1 MFQINR
7 IVQESR
13 TTFDD
18 LLAGNVRSAIFHFHY
33 AVTLTFSEFN
43 LHDDLLTG
51 VNAMNYLK
59 ATPVQEMA
67 IPVILAGR
75 DLIASAQTGTGK
87 TAAYLIPL
95 LDRISHADHDHTST
109 LILVP
114 TRELAKQIDEQV
126 EGFGYFVQANSIAI
140 YGGGKGDDW
149 DKQRKALETGADIII
164 ATPGR
169 LIAHMQL
176 GYVKFDKIDCLV
188 LDEADKMLDM
198 GFSDDIMN
206 IVEKIPVK
214 RQTLLFSA
222 TMPNKIREF
231 SKKLLTDPEE
241 IRLAVS
247 KPAAGID
254 QQFYLA
260 YDNQKL
266 PLLAHLIQNSAK
278 PVQSMVLFTS
288 RKSEVNSIVRALS
301 KLNYE
306 ARGISSDLEQDDRE
320 VVLRDFK
327 NKAFPILVATDV
339 LSRGIDIDNL
349 THVVNY
355 DIPRDAEDYV
365 HRIGRT
371 ARAATTGTSIT
382 FISDQD
388 QNRII
393 NIEKLIEREVDKQ
406 SLTEELGMGKSPVFD
421 PKRFSGLRGKGGP
434 RGDGGRG
441 SSGSGRGGRD
451 GGRRDDNRR
460 RDGRR
465 EDSPRGDGQRRPDGV
480 AGEQRENRP
489 DRAPRT
495 DQKPYI
501 VEGMTPI
508 ETPVNGSVDL
518 AQARSANP
526 DGVASD
532 KPKRR
537 KKRRNGPRG
546 EGHGSEQNQPTPVPV
561 VE

>member
-1 MFQINR
+1 M
-7 IVQESR
+7 
-13 TTFDD
+13 
-18 LLAGNVRSAIFHFHY
+18 
-33 AVTLTFSEFN
+33 TFSEFN
-43 LHDDLLTG
+43 LHDDLLAG
-51 VNAMNYLK
+51 VDAMNYLK
-59 ATPVQEMA
+59 ATPIQEMA
-67 IPVILAGR
+67 IPQILAGK

-95 LDRISHADHDHTST
+95 LDKISHADHDHTST
-109 LILVP
+109 LVLVP

-176 GYVKFDKIDCLV
+176 GYVDFSKIDYLV

-231 SKKLLTDPEE
+231 ARRILTEPEE

-254 QQFYLA
+254 QQFYMA
-260 YDNQKL
+260 YDSQKL
-266 PLLAHLIQNSAK
+266 PLLVHLIETSVK
-278 PVQSMVLFTS
+278 PVLSMVLFTS
-288 RKSEVNSIVRALS
+288 KKAEVNTIVRALS
-301 KLNYE
+301 KLGQE

-355 DIPRDAEDYV
+355 DTPRDAEDYV

-388 QNRII
+388 QNRIVS
-393 NIEKLIEREVDKQ
+393 IEKLIEREVDKQ
-406 SLTEELGMGKSPVFD
+406 SITEALGMGKSPEFD
-421 PKRFSGLRGKGGP
+421 PKRFGRRRDDRGGP
-434 RGDGGRG
+434 RSGGSRSGGSGGGRDG
-441 SSGSGRGGRD
+441 RSGGGRD
-451 GGRRDDNRR
+451 GGGPRSGGRRDERGG
-460 RDGRR
+460 GRA
-465 EDSPRGDGQRRPDGV
+465 DQPRGERRPDTRNV
-480 AGEQRENRP
+480 TTGEQPRP
-489 DRAPRT
+489 DNNTPPPT
-495 DQKPYI
+495 LP
-501 VEGMTPI
+501 EGVT
-508 ETPVNGSVDL
+508 ETARPVNENG
-518 AQARSANP
+518 QT
-526 DGVASD
+526 SD
-532 KPKRR
+532 RPKRR
-537 KKRRNGPRG
+537 KKRRRGPSRPDG
-546 EGHGSEQNQPTPVPV
+546 EAGQPQATTTGPSA
-561 VE
+561 EE

>member
-1 MFQINR
+1 
-7 IVQESR
+7 
-13 TTFDD
+13 
-18 LLAGNVRSAIFHFHY
+18 
-33 AVTLTFSEFN
+33 LTFSEFN

-51 VNAMNYLK
+51 VDAMNYLK
-59 ATPVQEMA
+59 ATPIQEMA
-67 IPVILAGR
+67 IPKIIEGR

-95 LDRISHADHDHTST
+95 LDKISHADHDHTST

-126 EGFGYFVQANSIAI
+126 EGFGYFVQATSIAI
-140 YGGGKGDDW
+140 YGGGKGDEW

-176 GYVKFDKIDCLV
+176 GYVKFDKISYLV

-198 GFSDDIMN
+198 GFSDDILN
-206 IVEKIPVK
+206 IVDKIPAK

-231 SKKLLTDPEE
+231 SKRILNEPEE

-260 YDNQKL
+260 YENQKL
-266 PLLAHLIQNSAK
+266 PLLAHLIKNSPT
-278 PVQSMVLFTS
+278 PVNNMVLFTS
-288 RKSEVNSIVRALS
+288 RKSEVSGIVRTLS
-301 KLNYE
+301 KLGYD
-306 ARGISSDLEQDDRE
+306 ARGISSDLEQDERE

-371 ARAATTGTSIT
+371 ARAATTGTAIT

-388 QNRII
+388 QRRVVS
-393 NIEKLIEREVDKQ
+393 IEKLIERELEKRSVTD
-406 SLTEELGMGKSPVFD
+406 ELGMGKAPEYD
-421 PKRFSGLRGKGGP
+421 PRRFGGP
-434 RGDGGRG
+434 RDKNSQGRG
-441 SSGSGRGGRD
+441 NDRNRSRNDRPRSSSPTEPGEGGETKSNN
-451 GGRRDDNRR
+451 NRR
-460 RDGRR
+460 RDN
-465 EDSPRGDGQRRPDGV
+465 RRPGQDRPGQERSGQDRPRQVGADQPGPGPTQDGTES
-480 AGEQRENRP
+480 GHL
-489 DRAPRT
+489 
-495 DQKPYI
+495 
-501 VEGMTPI
+501 EGVP
-508 ETPVNGSVDL
+508 PVIAQQINN
-518 AQARSANP
+518 AQALGEPAT
-526 DGVASD
+526 DA

-537 KKRRNGPRG
+537 KKRRRGPKREG
-546 EGHGSEQNQPTPVPV
+546 EGNPQPTADQSPAPVS
-561 VE
+561 E

>member
-1 MFQINR
+1 M
-7 IVQESR
+7 
-13 TTFDD
+13 
-18 LLAGNVRSAIFHFHY
+18 
-33 AVTLTFSEFN
+33 TFSEFN
-43 LHDDLLTG
+43 LHDDLLAG
-51 VNAMNYLK
+51 VDAMNYLK
-59 ATPVQEMA
+59 ATPIQEMA
-67 IPVILAGR
+67 IPRILEGK

-95 LDRISHADHDHTST
+95 LDKISHADHDHTST

-176 GYVKFDKIDCLV
+176 GYVKFDKIDYLV

-198 GFSDDIMN
+198 GFSDDILN
-206 IVEKIPVK
+206 IVDKIPVK

-222 TMPNKIREF
+222 TMPNKIRSF
-231 SKKLLTDPEE
+231 ASRILTEPEE

-266 PLLAHLIQNSAK
+266 PLLAHLIKTSTK
-278 PVQSMVLFTS
+278 PVNSMVLFTS
-288 RKSEVNSIVRALS
+288 RKSEVNSIVRTLS
-301 KLNYE
+301 KLGYE
-306 ARGISSDLEQDDRE
+306 ARGISSDLEQDARE

-355 DIPRDAEDYV
+355 DTPRDAEDYV

-371 ARAATTGTSIT
+371 ARAATTGTAIT

-388 QNRII
+388 QNRIVA
-393 NIEKLIEREVDKQ
+393 IEKLIERDLDKQ
-406 SLTEELGMGKSPVFD
+406 SITEELGMGKSPVYD
-421 PKRFSGLRGKGGP
+421 PKRFSGLRGKGSSG
-434 RGDGGRG
+434 RSNGGRP
-441 SSGSGRGGRD
+441 
-451 GGRRDDNRR
+451 DNRGRSNDRSRPPRENQPASAESAPESTPTVAAEGEIPSETKRPPRNDR
-460 RDGRR
+460 RRR
-465 EDSPRGDGQRRPDGV
+465 RKGNSNAPAAEQSSV
-480 AGEQRENRP
+480 AGENG
-489 DRAPRT
+489 A
-495 DQKPYI
+495 
-501 VEGMTPI
+501 VEAVAVQPAGA
-508 ETPVNGSVDL
+508 E
-518 AQARSANP
+518 SA
-526 DGVASD
+526 STD

-537 KKRRNGPRG
+537 KKRRRPSGEKPTNGETTATPV
-546 EGHGSEQNQPTPVPV
+546 PTPV
-561 VE
+561 E

>member
-1 MFQINR
+1 
-7 IVQESR
+7 
-13 TTFDD
+13 
-18 LLAGNVRSAIFHFHY
+18 
-33 AVTLTFSEFN
+33 
-43 LHDDLLTG
+43 
-51 VNAMNYLK
+51 MNYLK
-59 ATPVQEMA
+59 ATPIQEMA
-67 IPVILAGR
+67 IPKIIDGR

-95 LDRISHADHDHTST
+95 LDKISHADHDHTST

-126 EGFGYFVQANSIAI
+126 EGFGYFVQATSIAI
-140 YGGGKGDDW
+140 YGGGKGDEW

-176 GYVKFDKIDCLV
+176 GYVKFDKISYLV

-198 GFSDDIMN
+198 GFSDDILN
-206 IVEKIPVK
+206 IVDKIPK
-214 RQTLLFSA
+214 ERQTLLFSA

-231 SKKLLTDPEE
+231 SKRILNEPEE

-254 QQFYLA
+254 QQFYMA

-266 PLLAHLIQNSAK
+266 PLLAHLIKNSPT
-278 PVQSMVLFTS
+278 PVNNMVLFTS
-288 RKSEVNSIVRALS
+288 RKSEVNGIVRTLS
-301 KLNYE
+301 KLGYE
-306 ARGISSDLEQDDRE
+306 ARGISSDLDQDDRE

-371 ARAATTGTSIT
+371 ARAATTGTAIT
-382 FISDQD
+382 FVSDQD
-388 QNRII
+388 QRRVV
-393 NIEKLIEREVDKQ
+393 NIEKLIERELDKR
-406 SLTEELGMGKSPVFD
+406 SVTEELGMGKAPEFD
-421 PKRFSGLRGKGGP
+421 PRRFGGP
-434 RGDGGRG
+434 RDKNSQGRG
-441 SSGSGRGGRD
+441 KDRNRGRGDRPERPRSSTSSEQSETGEPKANN
-451 GGRRDDNRR
+451 NRR
-460 RDGRR
+460 RNNRR
-465 EDSPRGDGQRRPDGV
+465 SGQDRPGQDRPGQDRPGQDRPGQDRPGQDRPGQDRPGQERPGQTEPRHINAEQPGSGPTGDGVESGHLEGVPPTLTHPSDSTSGQALGAFAGKADG
-480 AGEQRENRP
+480 
-489 DRAPRT
+489 
-495 DQKPYI
+495 
-501 VEGMTPI
+501 
-508 ETPVNGSVDL
+508 ETG
-518 AQARSANP
+518 A
-526 DGVASD
+526 

-537 KKRRNGPRG
+537 KKRRRGPKREG
-546 EGHGSEQNQPTPVPV
+546 EGNTQPTADQSPAPVT
-561 VE
+561 E

>member
-1 MFQINR
+1 
-7 IVQESR
+7 
-13 TTFDD
+13 
-18 LLAGNVRSAIFHFHY
+18 
-33 AVTLTFSEFN
+33 
-43 LHDDLLTG
+43 
-51 VNAMNYLK
+51 MNYLK
-59 ATPVQEMA
+59 ATPIQEMA
-67 IPVILAGR
+67 IPKILAGN

-176 GYVKFDKIDCLV
+176 GYVKFDKIDYLV

-198 GFSDDIMN
+198 GFSDDILN
-206 IVEKIPVK
+206 IVAKLPQK

-231 SKKLLTDPEE
+231 SKRILTDPEE

-254 QQFYLA
+254 QQFYMA
-260 YDNQKL
+260 YDSQKL
-266 PLLAHLIQNSAK
+266 PLLVHLIQNSTK

-288 RKSEVNSIVRALS
+288 RKSEVNSIVRSLS
-301 KLNYE
+301 KLGYE
-306 ARGISSDLEQDDRE
+306 ARGISSDLDQDDRE

-371 ARAATTGTSIT
+371 ARAATTGTAIT

-388 QNRII
+388 QSRILK
-393 NIEKLIEREVDKQ
+393 IERLIEREIEKQ
-406 SLTEELGMGKSPVFD
+406 SITEELGMGKSPVFD
-421 PKRFSGLRGKGGP
+421 PRRYSGRRGDGRHGDGH
-434 RGDGGRG
+434 RGDGGR
-441 SSGSGRGGRD
+441 SD
-451 GGRRDDNRR
+451 K
-460 RDGRR
+460 
-465 EDSPRGDGQRRPDGV
+465 PRGEEPPKEGSKSRNKKRKKSRTTQPQAVVETSAEAVVQNPIGEPTEQAEGNKKRRHRNKKRRAKPEGDVV
-480 AGEQRENRP
+480 AVTSTNESSELGNEANGTIPTVEEQESP
-489 DRAPRT
+489 
-495 DQKPYI
+495 
-501 VEGMTPI
+501 
-508 ETPVNGSVDL
+508 
-518 AQARSANP
+518 
-526 DGVASD
+526 

-537 KKRRNGPRG
+537 KKRRSSPTA
-546 EGHGSEQNQPTPVPV
+546 EKSEEQPIVTETVDK
-561 VE
+561 

>member
-1 MFQINR
+1 
-7 IVQESR
+7 
-13 TTFDD
+13 
-18 LLAGNVRSAIFHFHY
+18 
-33 AVTLTFSEFN
+33 
-43 LHDDLLTG
+43 
-51 VNAMNYLK
+51 MNYLK
-59 ATPVQEMA
+59 ATPIQEMA
-67 IPVILAGR
+67 IPKILEGR
-75 DLIASAQTGTGK
+75 DLVASAQTGTGK

-126 EGFGYFVQANSIAI
+126 EGFGYFVQATSIAI
-140 YGGGKGDDW
+140 YGGGKGDEW
-149 DKQRKALETGADIII
+149 DKQRRALEDGADIII

-176 GYVKFDKIDCLV
+176 GYVNFNKIDYLV

-198 GFSDDIMN
+198 GFSDDILN
-206 IVEKIPVK
+206 IVAKLPTK

-231 SKKLLTDPEE
+231 SKRILTDPEE

-260 YDNQKL
+260 YDSQKL
-266 PLLAHLIQNSAK
+266 PLLAHLIKNSPT

-288 RKSEVNSIVRALS
+288 RKSEVNGIVRALS
-301 KLNYE
+301 KLGYE
-306 ARGISSDLEQDDRE
+306 ARGISSDLDQDDRE

-371 ARAATTGTSIT
+371 ARAATTGTAIT
-382 FISDQD
+382 FVSDQD
-388 QNRII
+388 QNRIV
-393 NIEKLIEREVDKQ
+393 NIEKLIERDIEKR
-406 SLTEELGMGKSPVFD
+406 SITEELGMGKSPVFD
-421 PKRFSGLRGKGGP
+421 PRRFSGLRGKGG
-434 RGDGGRG
+434 RGKGN
-441 SSGSGRGGRD
+441 SSRGGRD
-451 GGRRDDNRR
+451 GRR
-460 RDGRR
+460 G
-465 EDSPRGDGQRRPDGV
+465 EDTRRPQHGTEP
-480 AGEQRENRP
+480 AGEQRENRNGQRRGKPRAEGVATLAPVP
-489 DRAPRT
+489 DKT
-495 DQKPYI
+495 
-501 VEGMTPI
+501 
-508 ETPVNGSVDL
+508 L
-518 AQARSANP
+518 ANP
-526 DGVASD
+526 VDQASPVSAEGQSPE
-532 KPKRR
+532 KAKRR
-537 KKRRNGPRG
+537 KKRRRGPKGESSPNG
-546 EGHGSEQNQPTPVPV
+546 QPQPNVAPL
-561 VE
+561 

>member
-1 MFQINR
+1 MTFQ
-7 IVQESR
+7 
-13 TTFDD
+13 
-18 LLAGNVRSAIFHFHY
+18 
-33 AVTLTFSEFN
+33 EFN
-43 LHDDLLTG
+43 LHDDLLAG
-51 VNAMNYLK
+51 VDAMNYLQ
-59 ATPVQEMA
+59 ATPIQELA
-67 IPVILAGR
+67 IPKILEGR

-95 LDRISHADHDHTST
+95 LDRISHANHDHTST
-109 LILVP
+109 LVLVP

-176 GYVKFDKIDCLV
+176 GYVNFDKIDYLV

-198 GFSDDIMN
+198 GFSDDILN
-206 IVEKIPVK
+206 IVAKIPVK

-222 TMPNKIREF
+222 TMPPKIREF
-231 SKKLLTDPEE
+231 SKRILTNPEE

-247 KPAAGID
+247 KPAEGID

-266 PLLAHLIQNSAK
+266 PLLAHLIQNSPV

-288 RKSEVNSIVRALS
+288 KKAEVNSIVRSLT
-301 KLNYE
+301 KLGYG

-355 DIPRDAEDYV
+355 DMPRDAEDYV

-371 ARAATTGTSIT
+371 ARAATTGTAIT
-382 FISDQD
+382 FINEQD
-388 QNRII
+388 QYRVL
-393 NIEKLIEREVDKQ
+393 NIERLIEREVSKR
-406 SLTEELGMGKSPVFD
+406 SITEELGMGKSPVFD
-421 PKRFSGLRGKGGP
+421 PKRPSKNHKKNGRSNGRKEAETTTTESRQGGQ
-434 RGDGGRG
+434 
-441 SSGSGRGGRD
+441 SS
-451 GGRRDDNRR
+451 
-460 RDGRR
+460 
-465 EDSPRGDGQRRPDGV
+465 
-480 AGEQRENRP
+480 RP
-489 DRAPRT
+489 DRAVRREKRKHAKETAPA
-495 DQKPYI
+495 
-501 VEGMTPI
+501 
-508 ETPVNGSVDL
+508 ETPKPEQPEG
-518 AQARSANP
+518 QP
-526 DGVASD
+526 VA
-532 KPKRR
+532 KAKKR
-537 KKRRNGPRG
+537 KKRRRGPRKDAPAAEQSVTPAAG
-546 EGHGSEQNQPTPVPV
+546 E
-561 VE
+561 